1 MKWMEQQER
10 ILQVQECYSR
20 EHMNSI
26 RCHFIY
32 VNLENSIEKI
42 SSERIELRNPGP
54 QDTKTVISSE
64 QVLQLIQSNRISTP
78 TTKYIFQES
87 FLFYVD
93 LESENLQQF
102 IQGDNFVDISKR
114 FFQVLPLLDDIV
126 IPPSIFVFHHLNGLY
141 FLFKEVA
148 NKLVVP
154 KSILKKG
161 QRSEGTRKKG
171 MVASAIMNLEN
182 ILFNNIFCQ
191 EQSVSNGGMRVE
203 DHQHCAAIEQEGIPL
218 GKNKR
223 VTLKLV
229 PTIEN
234 NTGRKTHTRH
244 MGRGT
249 TRNTRKNDE
258 NKE

>member
-1 MKWMEQQER
+1 MEQQER

-20 EHMNSI
+20 EHMDSI

-42 SSERIELRNPGP
+42 STERIELVREPDNNGY
-54 QDTKTVISSE
+54 KTVISSE

-78 TTKYIFQES
+78 TSKYIFQES
-87 FLFYVD
+87 FLYYVD

-102 IQGDNFVDISKR
+102 IQCDNFVDISKR

-126 IPPSIFVFHHLNGLY
+126 IPQSIFVFHHLNGLY
-141 FLFKEVA
+141 FLFKETV
-148 NKLVVP
+148 NKQMIP

-171 MVASAIMNLEN
+171 MGISSIVNLEN

-191 EQSVSNGGMRVE
+191 KEQPDSNDE
-203 DHQHCAAIEQEGIPL
+203 KL
-218 GKNKR
+218 LLKKNKR
-223 VTLKLV
+223 VTMKLI
-229 PTIEN
+229 PNTSSRNSLCEARNFQDNSPMEN
-234 NTGRKTHTRH
+234 MRRRINKDREPR
-244 MGRGT
+244 T
-249 TRNTRKNDE
+249 TRNTRKNTTE
-258 NKE
+258 K